1 MKKIIYIISV
11 LAVLLCPAKAQDTS
25 QNYVKTVTML
35 NAERTDSVQAVQ
47 YYNGLGY
54 PTLSAV
60 TAGGNGETAY
70 SLTTY
75 DALGRE
81 ERKYLPV
88 AIGYSR
94 ESRGRF

>member
-1 MKKIIYIISV
+1 
-11 LAVLLCPAKAQDTS
+11 
-25 QNYVKTVTML
+25 ML
-35 NAERTDSVQAVQ
+35 NAGRTDSVQAVQ

-88 AIGYSR
+88 AIGYSMDYKTPADIA
-94 ESRGRF
+94 SASASANNGDGTA